1 MQYGDSEDPEFTAS
15 LPLSSATVVVSTL
28 PSVESN
34 AAIRHGLESAG
45 FQRHFIATA
54 HDEAEVVKLEWL
66 GAHRTLLPFLD
77 AAERAAELIVDD
89 LRELRQLQAA

>member
-1 MQYGDSEDPEFTAS
+1 MSSRTAS
-15 LPLSSATVVVSTL
+15 L
-28 PSVESN
+28 ESN

-45 FQRHFIATA
+45 FRGHFIATA

-77 AAERAAELIVDD
+77 AVERAAELIVDD
-89 LRELRQLQAA
+89 LRELRQSQLVNPGS

>member
-1 MQYGDSEDPEFTAS
+1 
-15 LPLSSATVVVSTL
+15 LSSATVVVSTL
-28 PSVESN
+28 PSLESN

-45 FQRHFIATA
+45 FRGHFIATA
-54 HDEAEVVKLEWL
+54 HDETEVVKLEWL

-89 LRELRQLQAA
+89 LRELRQLQTAKDVS